1 MLRRVQKKA
10 GEQSG
15 FTLAELLI
23 VVAIIAVLVAISIP
37 VFNNQ
42 LEKSRDATD
51 QANLR
56 AAYAEAVAA
65 YMTNETVSE
74 STSGYSYTPDKTNG
88 GGTFTKTVPQ
98 KGTNNSW
105 GDGEKFK
112 IGNKEITPSAPKAD
126 AKLTLVFDKDGN
138 IESDPTWN

>member
-1 MLRRVQKKA
+1 MLERIQKKA
-10 GEQSG
+10 GSNKG
-15 FTLAELLI
+15 FTLAELLV

-65 YMTNETVSE
+65 YMTNETVTE
-74 STSGYSYTPDKTNG
+74 STAGYNYTPDKTNG
-88 GGTFTKTVPQ
+88 GGKFDKVVPQ
-98 KGTNNSW
+98 KGSNNKW
-105 GDGEKFK
+105 GDDEKFK
-112 IGNKEITPSAPKAD
+112 IGNKEISPTTANPN
-126 AKLTLVFDKDGN
+126 AKLDLTFDKDGN
-138 IESDPTWN
+138 VSSVTWK

>member
-1 MLRRVQKKA
+1 MMVKRMKQRM
-10 GEQSG
+10 GEESG

-37 VFNNQ
+37 VFNSQ

-65 YMTNETVSE
+65 YMTNEPVTE
-74 STSGYSYTPDKTNG
+74 AASGYTYNPDKTNG

-98 KGTNNSW
+98 KGTNNKW
-105 GDGEKFK
+105 GDGEEFK
-112 IGNKEITPSAPKAD
+112 IGNKAITPAAAKAD
-126 AKLTLVFDKDGN
+126 AKLTLTFDKDGN
-138 IESDPTWN
+138 ISSVTWN